1 MFRTDFETYLNE
13 ENVAGSGKAS
23 SYLKALDWLRQML
36 EIESYGFSDCIN
48 IWSVQSVARLSDLR
62 ALVLLEQKNSSSPW
76 YAGGIPVSYL
86 RDGYCAAALSDLIR
100 FVPQQ
105 VFVDKLLKIYDSH
118 VDDEAGLATQLDI
131 DPELPDD
138 YVYDPKSKD
147 GQDLIREAKIRIGQ
161 AAFRKMILKNYQN
174 SCCITGLDIPILN
187 RASHI
192 IGWAERKE
200 TRMLPSN
207 GLCLSATYDAA
218 FDKKLISLDEKYR
231 VIISKEIRDHYSN
244 NHVKVYFECRE
255 GQVIT
260 YPVRSKPSQEF
271 LETHRKAGNF

>member
-1 MFRTDFETYLNE
+1 MFKTDFETYLNE
-13 ENVAGSGKAS
+13 DQVAGSGKVN
-23 SYLKALDWLRQML
+23 SYLKALHWLQQML

-62 ALVLLEQKNSSSPW
+62 TLVLVEQKNSSSPW
-76 YAGGIPVSYL
+76 YTGGIPVSYL
-86 RDGYCAAALSDLIR
+86 RDGYCAAALSELIR
-100 FVPQQ
+100 YVPQQ
-105 VFVDKLLKIYDSH
+105 VFVDKLSKIYDSH
-118 VDDEAGLATQLDI
+118 VDDEAGLAAKLDI

-147 GQDLIREAKIRIGQ
+147 GQDLIREAKTRIGQ
-161 AAFRKMILKNYQN
+161 AAFRKMILRNYQN
-174 SCCITGLDIPILN
+174 TCCITGLDIPILN

-192 IGWAERKE
+192 IGWADRKE

-231 VIISKEIRDHYSN
+231 VIISKEIQDHYSN
-244 NHVKVYFECRE
+244 KYVKTYFECRA
-255 GQVIT
+255 GQVMT

>member
-1 MFRTDFETYLNE
+1 VTLVDILAHIFFY
-13 ENVAGSGKAS
+13 AASGGES
-23 SYLKALDWLRQML
+23 NPP
-36 EIESYGFSDCIN
+36 EIESYGFSDCVN

-62 ALVLLEQKNSSSPW
+62 ALVLIEQKNSSSPW

-86 RDGYCAAALSDLIR
+86 RDGYCAAALSELIR

-118 VDDEAGLATQLDI
+118 VDDEAELATKLDI

-147 GQDLIREAKIRIGQ
+147 GQDLIREAKTRIGQ

-174 SCCITGLDIPILN
+174 SCCITGLDITILN

-192 IGWAERKE
+192 IGWAERKA

-218 FDKKLISLDEKYR
+218 FDKKLISLDENYR

-244 NHVKVYFECRE
+244 HHVKAYFECRE

-271 LETHRKAGNF
+271 LETHRKAGSF